1 MNDFDN
7 NLDTSVTIVNG
18 CLIVT
23 LPNDITDS
31 DMEIGSKM
39 ILMRA
44 DRLSIKGVILDFS
57 MISVIDSY
65 TFSTFEKISKSL
77 LFMGVTVIWI
87 GLKPGVVSALV
98 DLNVDVSRITAAVN
112 LEEALNMISNPKLN
126 KSRGNR

>member
-7 NLDTSVTIVNG
+7 NLDTSVTVVDG

-31 DMEIGSKM
+31 DMEIGGKM

-44 DRLSIKGVILDFS
+44 NRSSIKGVILDFS
-57 MISVIDSY
+57 MISIVDSY
-65 TFSTFEKISKSL
+65 TFSVFEKISKSL

-98 DLNVDVSRITAAVN
+98 DLNVDVSKITAAVN
-112 LEEALNMISNPKLN
+112 LEEALNIISNPKLN
-126 KSRGNR
+126 MSRGNS

>member
-7 NLDTSVTIVNG
+7 SLDTSVTVVDG

-31 DMEIGSKM
+31 DMEIGGKM

-44 DRLSIKGVILDFS
+44 DRSSIKGVILDFS

-65 TFSTFEKISKSL
+65 TFSTFEKVSKSL

-98 DLNVDVSRITAAVN
+98 DLNVDVSRIAAAVN
-112 LEEALNMISNPKLN
+112 LEEALNTISNPRLN
-126 KSRGNR
+126 KSRGNS

>member
-7 NLDTSVTIVNG
+7 NLDTSVTVVDG

-23 LPNDITDS
+23 LPNDITDN
-31 DMEIGSKM
+31 DMEIGGKM

-44 DRLSIKGVILDFS
+44 DRSSIKGVILDFS

-65 TFSTFEKISKSL
+65 TFSIFEKISKSL
-77 LFMGVTVIWI
+77 LFMGVAVIWI

-112 LEEALNMISNPKLN
+112 LEEALNMISNLKLN
-126 KSRGNR
+126 KSRGNN

>member
-7 NLDTSVTIVNG
+7 NLDTSVTVVDG

-23 LPNDITDS
+23 LPNDITDN
-31 DMEIGSKM
+31 DMEIGGKM

-44 DRLSIKGVILDFS
+44 DRSSIKGVILDFS

-65 TFSTFEKISKSL
+65 TFSIFEKISKSL
-77 LFMGVTVIWI
+77 LFMGVAVIWI

-98 DLNVDVSRITAAVN
+98 DLNVDISRITAAVN
-112 LEEALNMISNPKLN
+112 LEEALNMISNLKLN
-126 KSRGNR
+126 KSRGNN